1 MRSSTLNR
9 KLVAVGLSAG
19 LLAGGAAGAIL
30 TSGGVSGA
38 SVAQDDTTTTVAES
52 TEEQP
57 RQGRMSEFLTETL
70 TPLVEDGSI
79 TEEQML
85 EVIAAIEAAR
95 PAGGAGGH
103 GQGGHGHRGQGLE
116 AAAEALGMDQAEL
129 RDQLRDGSTLA
140 EIAQAQGVDVQV
152 VIDALVAEAKAHL
165 DEKVAEGDLTQEE
178 ADERL
183 AEIAERIT
191 DRVNDGGGRGGKGD
205 QQDD

>member
-1 MRSSTLNR
+1 MRPSTLNK
-9 KLVAVGLSAG
+9 KLVAAGLSAG

-38 SVAQDDTTTTVAES
+38 AVAQDDTTTTVAGGS
-52 TEEQP
+52 DEQP
-57 RQGRMSEFLTETL
+57 RQGRMNEFLTETL
-70 TPLVEDGSI
+70 SPLVEDGSI
-79 TEEQML
+79 TQEQML

-95 PAGGAGGH
+95 PAGGAGGSGGH
-103 GQGGHGHRGQGLE
+103 GQGHGHRGQGLE

-129 RDQLRDGSTLA
+129 RDQLRDGASLA

-183 AEIAERIT
+183 AELTERIT
-191 DRVNDGGGRGGKGD
+191 ERVDGGGGRGD
-205 QQDD
+205 QQED